1 MDIKGVDNRLF
12 RSKIILNNDQLTM
25 ILLNKYQ
32 NSFYNGRFLLKIEL
46 ITCISAKKFWIFVQ
60 KMEIVD
66 N

>member
-1 MDIKGVDNRLF
+1 
-12 RSKIILNNDQLTM
+12 M

-32 NSFYNGRFLLKIEL
+32 NTVSNGRFLLKIEL
-46 ITCISAKKFWIFVQ
+46 ITCISVKKFWIFVQ